1 MKVLL
6 FVLMILSFGGCV
18 NSVAAAGCVVAT
30 ASSMCYSNA
39 VGMACGTGIEN
50 GPVMFCPE
58 KSGTFQK
65 RNTENNV
72 KDFLNTNDRTSGLRL
87 TDGEQLMLP
96 CFSGESKTE
105 LYVVYFVGRTE
116 KERSYWDVYNKNG
129 FWKGKNNEQVHRYSK
144 NMERYINARITR
156 YDVFAIALNKRMVKD
171 IREDEFL
178 PDSNAVYKTYLLTNG
193 KWIQTDSF
201 RVQNVPKDT
210 GRYLMNISCRRGKKS
225 LEVLGDSLVSLL
237 DFSDRVNCSC
247 TSGREDCVL
256 DCLRVDYFLLFSS
269 ARMPVMLLDA
279 AHKLLF
285 KKYKEK
291 RKTTEHIK
299 VYALLSVNNKVTD
312 SVLCYEYY
320 SNAEN
325 LSAYEQIF
333 YIDTNQRKIWT
344 VKLTYDVEGAGADA
358 VKVCTVD
365 LDRNCFVQENAIK
378 NNPTDVLKNE

>member
-30 ASSMCYSNA
+30 ASSMCDSNA

-72 KDFLNTNDRTSGLRL
+72 RDFLNINNRTSALRL

-105 LYVVYFVGRTE
+105 LYMVYFVGRTE
-116 KERSYWDVYNKNG
+116 KERSFWDVYNKNG
-129 FWKGKNNEQVHRYSK
+129 FWKGKDNEQVHRYSK

-156 YDVFAIALNKRMVKD
+156 YDVFAIALDKRMVKD
-171 IREDEFL
+171 ITEDEFQ
-178 PDSNAVYKTYLLTNG
+178 PDCNAVYRTYLLANG
-193 KWIQTDSF
+193 KWIQADSF
-201 RVQNVPKDT
+201 KVQDVPKDT
-210 GRYLMNISCRRGKKS
+210 GRYLMNISCRMGKKS

-269 ARMPVMLLDA
+269 ACMPVMLLDA

-325 LSAYEQIF
+325 LSAYEQI
-333 YIDTNQRKIWT
+333 YHIDTNQHKIWT
-344 VKLTYDVEGAGADA
+344 VMLTYDMESTEADTA
-358 VKVCTVD
+358 KVYIID
-365 LDRNCFVQENAIK
+365 LARNCFVQENDVK
-378 NNPTDVLKNE
+378 NNPNRCVK

>member
-1 MKVLL
+1 
-6 FVLMILSFGGCV
+6 
-18 NSVAAAGCVVAT
+18 
-30 ASSMCYSNA
+30 
-39 VGMACGTGIEN
+39 MACGTGIEN
-50 GPVMFCPE
+50 RPVMFCPE

-105 LYVVYFVGRTE
+105 LYIVYFVGRTE
-116 KERSYWDVYNKNG
+116 KERSFWDVYSKNG

-144 NMERYINARITR
+144 DMERYINARINQ

-201 RVQNVPKDT
+201 RVQDVPKDT

-358 VKVCTVD
+358 VKVCTID

>member
-30 ASSMCYSNA
+30 ASSMCDSNA

-72 KDFLNTNDRTSGLRL
+72 RDFLNINNRTSALRL

-105 LYVVYFVGRTE
+105 LYMVYFVGRTE
-116 KERSYWDVYNKNG
+116 KERSFWDVYNKNG

-156 YDVFAIALNKRMVKD
+156 YDVFAIALDKRMVKD
-171 IREDEFL
+171 ITEDEFQ
-178 PDSNAVYKTYLLTNG
+178 PDCNAVYRTYLLANG
-193 KWIQTDSF
+193 KWIQADSF
-201 RVQNVPKDT
+201 KVQDVPKDT
-210 GRYLMNISCRRGKKS
+210 GRYLMNISCRRSKKF

-237 DFSDRVNCSC
+237 DFSDRVNYSC

-256 DCLRVDYFLLFSS
+256 DCLRVDYFLLFPS

-285 KKYKEK
+285 KKCKEK
-291 RKTTEHIK
+291 SKLEEHIK

-320 SNAEN
+320 NDAEN
-325 LSAYEQIF
+325 LSAYEQI
-333 YIDTNQRKIWT
+333 YHIETNQHKIWT
-344 VKLTYDVEGAGADA
+344 VMLTYDMESTEADA
-358 VKVCTVD
+358 VKVYTVD

-378 NNPTDVLKNE
+378 NNPIDALKNE